1 MNVEFL
7 GASSES
13 TASSSYKV
21 YRSLLK
27 QSGTNAP
34 TEVVL
39 ENTLGLT
46 LSWTYV
52 AVGKY
57 SCTTGVSLDETK
69 MVSFVGNNFK
79 FSEGAIIIDWTY
91 SGGSTTN
98 FTMFVSAETHGL
110 INTMINDNGTLLEI
124 REYN

>member
-1 MNVEFL
+1 MIVQFL
-7 GASSES
+7 GASGES
-13 TASSSYKV
+13 TASSYKV

-39 ENTLGLT
+39 ENTLGIT
-46 LSWTYV
+46 LSWLYIN
-52 AVGKY
+52 VGHY
-57 SCTTGVSLDETK
+57 ALTSDIALDETK

-79 FSEGAIIIDWTY
+79 YSEGAIIIDWTY
-91 SGGSTTN
+91 SGGTTL
-98 FTMFVSAETHGL
+98 TASVFVSNEGSGL
-110 INTMINDNGTLLEI
+110 IDDMINDNGTLLEI